1 MTKDEAIAKVLET
14 ALTGLQ
20 KTGEF
25 VVEQAPDLVRQL
37 ILYKTA
43 TYAVAL
49 LFGLILLSIT
59 LVSIRKLLKARK
71 AYIASR
77 SGYADASAYELPAAL
92 IGLVG
97 GGSGLAL
104 ISTNT
109 FNLIK
114 ITLAPRV
121 WLLEYAAS
129 LVRGAT

>member
-37 ILYKTA
+37 ILWNTA
-43 TYAVAL
+43 KYAAL
-49 LFGLILLSIT
+49 LVLGLLLLIVLGTISYKIA
-59 LVSIRKLLKARK
+59 KAGTK
-71 AYIASR
+71 SNAYDKDGYWIAS
-77 SGYADASAYELPAAL
+77 SLT
-92 IGLVG
+92 
-97 GGSGLAL
+97 GLAGL
-104 ISTNT
+104 MSGVPLTITNG
-109 FNLIK
+109 LGLLK
-114 ITLAPRV
+114 ITLAPKV

>member
-14 ALTGLQ
+14 ALNGLQ

-77 SGYADASAYELPAAL
+77 GGYADAFAYEFPAAL
-92 IGLVG
+92 IGFVG

-114 ITLAPRV
+114 ITLAPKV
-121 WLLEYAAS
+121 WLLEYAAA